1 MDKPKVPITKS
12 LLDDI
17 FSAPEAD
24 VESFMDLLEA
34 NEVVVNKGAA
44 TMESI
49 ARSAAEDRPDQ
60 ISYPELIEQTSR
72 QIRIQHGIHGEDYVW
87 HIAPHNPKRHV
98 TNYKVTVERA
108 LYAIAKIM
116 SEYLPAHIQAKIWLP
131 YKDWDIQEITF
142 KALGLNEEWSFDK
155 KLIEKINL
163 KLFET
168 LNTLV

>member
-1 MDKPKVPITKS
+1 MAEKN

-17 FSAPEAD
+17 FSTPESD
-24 VESFMDLLEA
+24 VETFMDLLSV
-34 NEVVVNKGAA
+34 NKVIVNKGAM

-60 ISYPELIEQTSR
+60 ISYPELVDQFAGM
-72 QIRIQHGIHGEDYVW
+72 IRIQHGVHGDDYVW

-108 LYAIAKIM
+108 LYAMCKVM
-116 SEYLPAHIQAKIWLP
+116 QENLPAEVVAKIWLP

-142 KALGLNEEWSFDK
+142 KAMELADK
-155 KLIEKINL
+155 WYFNQALIDKTNA
-163 KLFET
+163 KLFEV